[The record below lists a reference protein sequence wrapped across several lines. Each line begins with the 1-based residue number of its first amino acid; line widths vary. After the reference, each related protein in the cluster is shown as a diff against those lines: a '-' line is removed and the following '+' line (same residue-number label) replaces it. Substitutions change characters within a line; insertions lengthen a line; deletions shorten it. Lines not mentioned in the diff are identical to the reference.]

1 MLASLGTGCCSA
13 PTPTATARKSAPS
26 AGAGRYGRVKTGFIC
41 WWYLFVFE
49 LNFIKVLFK
58 KKIKF
63 VIYILK
69 ADKIKP

>member
-1 MLASLGTGCCSA
+1 MLASLGTGCCAA

-49 LNFIKVLFK
+49 LNFTKVLFK
-58 KKIKF
+58 KNNLYLLYITLKQIK
-63 VIYILK
+63 
-69 ADKIKP
+69 